1 MHGAAAFICLTLR
14 VVDADRIRCFPTGR
28 AATCGTDIGETRAI
42 SGRSGQPEVVAFSA
56 AGKRVLITGASS
68 GVGAALAR
76 SLASDGAVVGLIARR
91 QDRLAEVLADC
102 RRVSPDSMMWVADL
116 ADSASVGPLALA
128 AWDAL
133 GGIDVVVNNAAV
145 PKRRVVT
152 ALEPSEVEAV
162 MRVNFFAPMRLT
174 LAVLPRMV
182 ERGDGMIVNVSS
194 VGGRLGIVH
203 ESAYCASKFALCGWS
218 ESMAVDLHGTGISV
232 KLIEPGPVDTEIWDQ
247 PDNDDPIYDGPK
259 FSAQAVAQGI
269 LEALGREGF
278 EHYVPDM
285 KAVVD
290 LKNADIDTYIA
301 GAAGMARS

>member
-1 MHGAAAFICLTLR
+1 M
-14 VVDADRIRCFPTGR
+14 
-28 AATCGTDIGETRAI
+28 
-42 SGRSGQPEVVAFSA
+42 AFSA

-68 GVGAALAR
+68 GVGATLAR
-76 SLASDGAVVGLIARR
+76 RLAEEGAVVGLIARR
-91 QDRLAEVLADC
+91 RDRLADVLADC
-102 RRVSPDSMMWVADL
+102 QKASPASTMWVADL
-116 ADSASVGPLALA
+116 GDSAAVAPLAIQ

-133 GGIDVVVNNAAV
+133 GGIEVLVNNAAI
-145 PKRRVVT
+145 PKRRTVT
-152 ALEPSEVEAV
+152 ALDPADVEAV

-174 LAVLPRMV
+174 LAVLPRMLARR
-182 ERGDGMIVNVSS
+182 EGMIVNISS
-194 VGGRLGIVH
+194 VGGRLGIIH

-218 ESMAVDLHGTGISV
+218 EAMAVDLHGTGIRV

-259 FSAQAVAQGI
+259 FSPEEVADGI
-269 LEALGREGF
+269 IAALGAEGF

-301 GAAGMARS
+301 GAAAMAPATPP

>member
-1 MHGAAAFICLTLR
+1 M
-14 VVDADRIRCFPTGR
+14 
-28 AATCGTDIGETRAI
+28 
-42 SGRSGQPEVVAFSA
+42 AFSA

-76 SLASDGAVVGLIARR
+76 ALAKDGAVAGLIARR
-91 QDRLAEVLADC
+91 QDRLAEVLSDC
-102 RRVSPDSMMWVADL
+102 QRTSPGSMMWVADL
-116 ADSASVGPLALA
+116 ADAAAVGPLAVE

-133 GGIDVVVNNAAV
+133 GGIDMLVNNAAI
-145 PKRRVVT
+145 PKRRAVA
-152 ALEPSEVEAV
+152 ALDPVDVEAV

-174 LAVLPRMV
+174 LAVLPKML

-194 VGGRLGIVH
+194 VGGRLGIIH

-218 ESMAVDLHGTGISV
+218 ESMAIDLHGTGISV

-247 PDNDDPIYDGPK
+247 PDNDEPIYDGPK
-259 FSAQAVAQGI
+259 FSPEEVAVGI
-269 LEALGREGF
+269 IDALGSDGF

-301 GAAGMARS
+301 GAAGMAQS